1 MMEIVSGKIR
11 KLSDSQTM
19 AMNQKS
25 SDLQAKGIDII
36 NLSVGEP
43 DFHTPPHIKEAAKK
57 AIDDNFSFYSP
68 VGGYPDLKQAIVK
81 KLQSENNLD
90 YSPSNIMVSSG
101 AKHSIA
107 NALMVLVDEGDDVIV
122 PAPYWVSYVELVKL
136 SGGNNIILESSID
149 NNFKIT
155 PEQIEDAITPKTKVL
170 LLCSPNNPSGSVYTR
185 DELSDFVEILTRY
198 PNIFIVSDEIY
209 EHINFMGR
217 HESIASFNE
226 IKDRVVLVNGV
237 SKAFAMTG
245 WRIGYMAAAEIVI
258 KACSKLQGQFTSGPS
273 SIAQKA
279 AIAALTGDMTYTR
292 KMREAFKRR
301 RDLVTERAG
310 KIKGM
315 KVSKPEG
322 AFYIFPDI
330 SHFKG
335 MKYEGGVIESGN
347 DFCMFLLEHAHVA
360 AVPGEAFGAPLH
372 IRISYAASD
381 AKLNDAF
388 DRIENALEKLK

>member
-1 MMEIVSGKIR
+1 MEIVSGKIR